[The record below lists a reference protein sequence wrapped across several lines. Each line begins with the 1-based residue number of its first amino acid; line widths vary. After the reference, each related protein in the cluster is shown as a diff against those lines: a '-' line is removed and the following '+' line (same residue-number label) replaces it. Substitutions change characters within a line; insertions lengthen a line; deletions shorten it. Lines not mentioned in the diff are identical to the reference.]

1 MCSCHSILGCCVT
14 FSGVKLSIRSFV
26 LFIIIIICYGL
37 CFYKL
42 AITILGNAVLNFV
55 FVFSSCI
62 IS

>member
-1 MCSCHSILGCCVT
+1 MNLKINAGTVEYL
-14 FSGVKLSIRSFV
+14 
-26 LFIIIIICYGL
+26 CYGL

-42 AITILGNAVLNFV
+42 AITIFLGNTVLNFA